1 MTRPLPFADE
11 TFDIIFNP
19 ASLCYVEKVEPIIRE
34 CWRILKGNGVLM
46 ITFENGIN
54 YITDPE
60 DEGRICQS
68 LPFNPL
74 EDPSLYSREDGYQ
87 FSHSFSEQIGGLIR
101 AGFTLTDVYEDTN
114 GYGLLHELNIPSFWA
129 VRAMKK

>member
-60 DEGRICQS
+60 DEGRI
-68 LPFNPL
+68 
-74 EDPSLYSREDGYQ
+74 
-87 FSHSFSEQIGGLIR
+87 
-101 AGFTLTDVYEDTN
+101 
-114 GYGLLHELNIPSFWA
+114 
-129 VRAMKK
+129 